1 MKNTKKSL
9 LLSVVSMLLCFSM
22 LLGTS
27 WAWFTD
33 SVSSGSNVIKSGNL
47 DLDVQYTLDGKTW
60 NDLDGADDLFQKGLW
75 EPGHTEV
82 VALKITN
89 KGSLALKYEASMNII
104 KESIGKNKDGGSIVL
119 SEILTVSTLTFAE
132 AGVDPLFGFNI
143 AERSIEEAFK
153 GENNLA
159 YNAPVA
165 FKAGNILQDDNQ
177 LLPGEAHYVV
187 VKVDMPEKVGN
198 EANHDGVNIPTIE
211 FGVNVLAT
219 QYAYESDSFDNQYD
233 KDATFEDL
241 ADTNVLASSTKTLSE
256 GADSIDFAL
265 YSKGIRIA
273 KLTVPASAIAD
284 TTKPV
289 KVIIDGIDPS
299 EEAMVD
305 ESTQAY
311 AYDIKVTN
319 LKSGLTGDQL
329 VTVVVAAPNALA
341 AMKAYHNGELIED
354 AVYDEVAG
362 TITFKTASFSPFDF
376 TSNVEEVETLDEL
389 RAALQKDG
397 TTAKLIDNII
407 VDLTKGSDAARV
419 DAHAY
424 VGTNNTYYN
433 GVMINGK
440 EVGLDLNGHSITA
453 FCGNDHIGNSD
464 VGALFFVG
472 KEGSLNITNTGAV
485 QTGFIKMASSIYA
498 VWAPFADPSYVDIY
512 GGAFIGD
519 SYAGDPIGTSTAPD
533 SFDGTMQN
541 ENSNRALIYAGF
553 GGNINV
559 YGGYFLYNNTPNDL
573 KNRNN
578 GAFNAKDF
586 YSEEEANEK
595 GPLITIHDGVMLIN
609 KEYRQNPQYTSQPN
623 GDYDNFS
630 VVLAEDHVIN
640 EVNLDSPVVIVIDGE
655 EEEYS
660 TWYEVQ
666 RTYYNLIF
674 MSNDGGKELAKVK
687 IPFTQGEVNVAEE
700 YTKANGPTITNF
712 SHWVNTGAVKT
723 DTILAN
729 NTKDVTLYAALE
741 NIFTAR
747 YVDEAGNVL
756 ATVQFT
762 QKSNLSVIEGAKPKE
777 NPKSASEYLEFNHWE
792 VKNADGTHTDLG
804 SYKPSNAKGDIT
816 IYPYFNIKDGGL
828 GLTPVDVE
836 GDGDIDYYTVEAV
849 DASNLGT
856 DVEIPGMINGIPVKT
871 ITDLSGNWATNTQNI
886 IVKEGV
892 EEIKAEAFAG
902 TTSLQT
908 VELPSTI
915 IKIEKNAFYD
925 SSVIGNIGNLV
936 GFEKKPTI
944 IYNGTKTD
952 WDKVCANSEGWET
965 GLSSGTKVIC
975 NDGVY
980 TLTRSGGS
988 WGGNYTYTWTW
999 AAN

>member
-104 KESIGKNKDGGSIVL
+104 KETIGKNMDGGNIVL
-119 SEILTVSTLTFAE
+119 SEILAVSTLTFAE

-165 FKAGNILQDDNQ
+165 FKAGNVLQDDKQ

-187 VKVDMPEKVGN
+187 VKVDMPETVGN

-265 YSKGIRIA
+265 YSKGICIA

-284 TTKPV
+284 TSKPV
-289 KVIIDGIDPS
+289 KVTIDGIDPS

-305 ESTQAY
+305 ENTQAY

-319 LKSGLTGDQL
+319 LKANLTGDQL

-341 AMKAYHNGELIED
+341 AMKAYHNGVLIED

-362 TITFKTASFSPFDF
+362 TITFKTASFSPYDF
-376 TSNVEEVETLDEL
+376 TSNVKEVYNLDEL
-389 RAALQKDG
+389 REALQIEG
-397 TTAKLIDNII
+397 TTAKLMSNIPV
-407 VDLTKGSDAARV
+407 VDLTKDTGAAR
-419 DAHAY
+419 DIEHAY
-424 VGTNNTYYN
+424 VGSKTYYN

-440 EVGLDLNGHSITA
+440 NVGLDLNGFNITVK
-453 FCGNDHIGNSD
+453 CGNDPIGNSD

-472 KEGSLNITNTGAV
+472 KGGSLNITNTGAV
-485 QTGFIKMASSIYA
+485 ETGFIKMESSIYA

-519 SYAGDPIGTSTAPD
+519 SYAGDPIGTSTKPGSA
-533 SFDGTMQN
+533 DGTMQN

-559 YGGYFLYNNTPNDL
+559 YGGYFLYNNTPNDVL
-573 KNRNN
+573 NRNN

-586 YSEEEANEK
+586 YEGEE
-595 GPLITIHDGVMLIN
+595 PLITIHEGVYLSN
-609 KEYRQNPQYTSQPN
+609 KEYRQNPYRNPQTNPSFD
-623 GDYDNFS
+623 DYS
-630 VVLAEDHVIN
+630 IKLADADRELYKIS
-640 EVNLDSPVVIVIDGE
+640 EVTLDEAVKIDGE
-655 EEEYS
+655 DYS
-660 TWYEVQ
+660 TWYQVTRQFKYKITFKDADGDELDTLYIWDKDPDVTVDNIDDTA
-666 RTYYNLIF
+666 RGKLTGEYA
-674 MSNDGGKELAKVK
+674 NDFDG
-687 IPFTQGEVNVAEE
+687 
-700 YTKANGPTITNF
+700 
-712 SHWVNTGAVKT
+712 WVNTASEKITTIPSTNTTDIVLYPKLAAKYTVRWVDEDGNVTHSVTTTKTTYGKLTAPSDPLSKYGDNMMKFDHWEIREKGANGKVTYTEVKSNYS
-723 DTILAN
+723 I
-729 NTKDVTLYAALE
+729 TKDT
-741 NIFTAR
+741 
-747 YVDEAGNVL
+747 
-756 ATVQFT
+756 
-762 QKSNLSVIEGAKPKE
+762 
-777 NPKSASEYLEFNHWE
+777 
-792 VKNADGTHTDLG
+792 
-804 SYKPSNAKGDIT
+804 T
-816 IYPYFNIKDGGL
+816 IYPYYTYNGGEGSIAL
-828 GLTPVDVE
+828 KGHDDD
-836 GDGDIDYYTVEAV
+836 GDGRYDRYTVEAAAGLNGSV
-849 DASNLGT
+849 T
-856 DVEIPGMINGIPVKT
+856 IPGKVNGVRVEA
-871 ITDLSGNWATNTQNI
+871 ITDLSSDTLNGLLGGGITSVI
-886 IVKEGV
+886 IEDGV
-892 EEIKAEAFAG
+892 QEIGSDAFAG
-902 TTSLQT
+902 TAGLKNVTVSASVTS
-908 VELPSTI
+908 VGA
-915 IKIEKNAFYD
+915 NAFSSDWGSLSQKQVTITYD
-925 SSVIGNIGNLV
+925 GTWEQWQAICGDNWDSGLGNGSKVVCTDATYVLNETESY
-936 GFEKKPTI
+936 GYKSDHTWEDWKKQ
-944 IYNGTKTD
+944 
-952 WDKVCANSEGWET
+952 
-965 GLSSGTKVIC
+965 
-975 NDGVY
+975 
-980 TLTRSGGS
+980 
-988 WGGNYTYTWTW
+988 
-999 AAN
+999 

>member
-1 MKNTKKSL
+1 
-9 LLSVVSMLLCFSM
+9 
-22 LLGTS
+22 
-27 WAWFTD
+27 
-33 SVSSGSNVIKSGNL
+33 
-47 DLDVQYTLDGKTW
+47 
-60 NDLDGADDLFQKGLW
+60 
-75 EPGHTEV
+75 
-82 VALKITN
+82 
-89 KGSLALKYEASMNII
+89 
-104 KESIGKNKDGGSIVL
+104 
-119 SEILTVSTLTFAE
+119 
-132 AGVDPLFGFNI
+132 
-143 AERSIEEAFK
+143 
-153 GENNLA
+153 
-159 YNAPVA
+159 
-165 FKAGNILQDDNQ
+165 
-177 LLPGEAHYVV
+177 
-187 VKVDMPEKVGN
+187 
-198 EANHDGVNIPTIE
+198 
-211 FGVNVLAT
+211 
-219 QYAYESDSFDNQYD
+219 
-233 KDATFEDL
+233 
-241 ADTNVLASSTKTLSE
+241 
-256 GADSIDFAL
+256 
-265 YSKGIRIA
+265 
-273 KLTVPASAIAD
+273 
-284 TTKPV
+284 
-289 KVIIDGIDPS
+289 
-299 EEAMVD
+299 
-305 ESTQAY
+305 
-311 AYDIKVTN
+311 
-319 LKSGLTGDQL
+319 
-329 VTVVVAAPNALA
+329 
-341 AMKAYHNGELIED
+341 
-354 AVYDEVAG
+354 VYDEVAG

-376 TSNVEEVETLDEL
+376 TSKVENVETLAEL
-389 RAALQKDG
+389 RAALQKEG
-397 TTAKLIDNII
+397 TTAKLIGNII
-407 VDLTKGSDAARV
+407 VDLTKDTGAARNPDYIV
-419 DAHAY
+419 S
-424 VGTNNTYYN
+424 GYYN

-440 EVGLDLNGHSITA
+440 NVGLDLNGHNITA
-453 FCGNDHIGNSD
+453 FCGDQYNSNSD

-485 QTGFIKMASSIYA
+485 ETGFIKMKSSIYA
-498 VWAPFADPSYVDIY
+498 VWAPYAYPSYVDIY
-512 GGAFIGD
+512 GGAFIAD
-519 SYAGDPIGTSTAPD
+519 YYAGDTVGTPLGSD
-533 SFDGTMQN
+533 GKYDRENGTMSITQ
-541 ENSNRALIYAGF
+541 ENSNRSIIYAGY

-559 YGGYFLYNNTPNDL
+559 YGGYFLYNNTIND
-573 KNRNN
+573 KSNRNN
-578 GAFNAKDF
+578 GAFNAKD
-586 YSEEEANEK
+586 YYEA
-595 GPLITIHDGVMLIN
+595 GALITIHEGVYLSN
-609 KEYRQNPQYTSQPN
+609 KEYRQNPYRNPQTNPSFD
-623 GDYDNFS
+623 DYS
-630 VVLAEDHVIN
+630 IKLAEDHDIN
-640 EVNLDSPVVIVIDGE
+640 EVNLDSPVVIDRG
-655 EEEYS
+655 EYS

-666 RTYYNLIF
+666 RTCYNLIF

-856 DVEIPGMINGIPVKT
+856 DVKIPGMINGIPVKT
-871 ITDLSGNWATNTQNI
+871 ITDLSGNWATNIQNI

>member
-60 NDLDGADDLFQKGLW
+60 NDLDGAKDLFQKGLW

-104 KESIGKNKDGGSIVL
+104 KETIGKNKDGGNIVL

-165 FKAGNILQDDNQ
+165 FKAGNVLQDDKQ

-187 VKVDMPEKVGN
+187 VKVDMPETVGN
-198 EANHDGVNIPTIE
+198 EANHDSKNAPKIE
-211 FGVNVLAT
+211 FGINVLAT
-219 QYAYESDSFDNQYD
+219 QSPYESDSFDNQYD

-299 EEAMVD
+299 EEAMAD

-376 TSNVEEVETLDEL
+376 TSKVENVENLDQL
-389 RAALQKDG
+389 RAALQKEG
-397 TTAKLIDNII
+397 TTAKLIGNII
-407 VDLTKGSDAARV
+407 VDLTKDTGAARNPDYIV
-419 DAHAY
+419 S
-424 VGTNNTYYN
+424 GYYN

-440 EVGLDLNGHSITA
+440 NVGLDLNGHNITA
-453 FCGNDHIGNSD
+453 FCGDQYNSNSD

-485 QTGFIKMASSIYA
+485 ETGFIKMKSSIYA
-498 VWAPFADPSYVDIY
+498 VWAPYAYPSYVDIY
-512 GGAFIGD
+512 GGAFIAD
-519 SYAGDPIGTSTAPD
+519 YYAGDTVGTPLGSD
-533 SFDGTMQN
+533 GKYDRENGTMSITQ
-541 ENSNRALIYAGF
+541 ENSNRSIIYAGY

-559 YGGYFLYNNTPNDL
+559 YGGYFLYNNTIND
-573 KNRNN
+573 KSNRNN
-578 GAFNAKDF
+578 GAFNAKD
-586 YSEEEANEK
+586 YYEA
-595 GPLITIHDGVMLIN
+595 GALITIHEGVYLSN
-609 KEYRQNPQYTSQPN
+609 KEYRQNPYRNPETNPSFD
-623 GDYDNFS
+623 DYS
-630 VVLAEDHVIN
+630 IKLADEELYQVSKV
-640 EVNLDSPVVIVIDGE
+640 ELDEAVKIDGKD
-655 EEEYS
+655 YS
-660 TWYEVQ
+660 TWYQVS
-666 RTYYNLIF
+666 RAFKY
-674 MSNDGGKELAKVK
+674 KVT
-687 IPFTQGEVNVAEE
+687 F
-700 YTKANGPTITNF
+700 
-712 SHWVNTGAVKT
+712 
-723 DTILAN
+723 
-729 NTKDVTLYAALE
+729 
-741 NIFTAR
+741 
-747 YVDEAGNVL
+747 
-756 ATVQFT
+756 
-762 QKSNLSVIEGAKPKE
+762 
-777 NPKSASEYLEFNHWE
+777 
-792 VKNADGTHTDLG
+792 KNADGTEDLDTYYALSNDTVVEVEDIDDTARGKLDPSYTNDFGGWTNAASDSISTIDAGNTKDIVLYPVHSTKYTVTWLDEDGNVLNAVTTSGNNPKYSSVKAYAPTDTDSRYTDLVFSHWEVRTVVNGEATSVEITDSYQIKSNISLYPVYVYNG
-804 SYKPSNAKGDIT
+804 SLDLIA
-816 IYPYFNIKDGGL
+816 
-828 GLTPVDVE
+828 VDTD
-836 GDGDIDYYTVEAV
+836 GDGVANYYAV
-849 DASNLGT
+849 SGSDLTNSPDFIIPA
-856 DVEIPGMINGIPVKT
+856 DVNGIPV
-871 ITDLSGNWATNTQNI
+871 Q
-886 IVKEGV
+886 
-892 EEIKAEAFAG
+892 EIRTGAFADG
-902 TTSLQT
+902 NLRDVVIPNS
-908 VELPSTI
+908 VNYI
-915 IKIEKNAFYD
+915 GKNAFCANGTEFPQIQIIFEGTRD
-925 SSVIGNIGNLV
+925 EWDDLPKDGGWDDNIGSNSVIICTEEDPIGYYNQAGSN
-936 GFEKKPTI
+936 GF
-944 IYNGTKTD
+944 
-952 WDKVCANSEGWET
+952 W
-965 GLSSGTKVIC
+965 GLGASINWKWVSGTP
-975 NDGVY
+975 DWY
-980 TLTRSGGS
+980 PR
-988 WGGNYTYTWTW
+988 NYD
-999 AAN
+999 